1 MESTPRESTRLDS
14 LRLSPPFTL
23 VHQAANFK
31 ILLNRIKRK
40 VSYGRRF
47 ETINQSRR
55 EIPVHLYTC
64 VFTFVPFRSLVRRLT
79 TEETKKEEG
88 EIDASKAE
96 WRVGMRRVRVGEKKG
111 KSATTMD
118 GENVIPISVASYR

>member
-79 TEETKKEEG
+79 TEETKKEG

>member
-1 MESTPRESTRLDS
+1 M
-14 LRLSPPFTL
+14 
-23 VHQAANFK
+23 
-31 ILLNRIKRK
+31 
-40 VSYGRRF
+40 
-47 ETINQSRR
+47 
-55 EIPVHLYTC
+55 
-64 VFTFVPFRSLVRRLT
+64 